1 MSERDQEAYL
11 GKRLLELARR
21 AREEGTVQYSRFL
34 SPAEC
39 DSALWA
45 AREAGAH
52 VAYFGGYDDAERRL
66 AAFSEEALTEMPEDA
81 PLAWLSVHWH
91 PRYGAPGHRDLMG
104 AALSLGLERDVFGDI
119 IVRDQI
125 AYMVVW
131 QEMADFVCTNLI
143 KAGDIELGVI
153 RMTGRP
159 EMPQPVYR
167 VRHDT
172 VASLRLDAVLAAAFH
187 LSRQQA
193 ADMIASGLCKVEHRY
208 VQEPDFVLTQGMLLS
223 LRGKGRVRLG
233 EVGGVNR
240 KGRTGITLL
249 YNEN

>member
-1 MSERDQEAYL
+1 MSEREQEAYL
-11 GKRLLELARR
+11 GKRLQEIARR
-21 AREEGTVQYSRFL
+21 ARETGTVQYSRFL
-34 SPAEC
+34 SPAES
-39 DSALWA
+39 DSALRA
-45 AREAGAH
+45 AREAGAN
-52 VAYFGGYDDAERRL
+52 VAFFGGYDDAERRL
-66 AAFSEEALTEMPEDA
+66 AAFSEDTLTEMPADA

-91 PRYGAPGHRDLMG
+91 PRYGSPGHRDLMG
-104 AALSLGLERDVFGDI
+104 AALSLGLDRDIFGDI
-119 IVRDQI
+119 IAREQI

-131 QEMADFVCTNLI
+131 QEMADFVCTNLV
-143 KAGDIELGVI
+143 KAGEMELAVTRI
-153 RMTGRP
+153 AGRP

-167 VRHDT
+167 MRHDT

-193 ADMIASGLCKVEHRY
+193 ADMITSGMCKVEHRY
-208 VQEPDFVLTQGMLLS
+208 VQEPDFMLTQGMLLS

-233 EVGGVNR
+233 EIGGVNR